1 MYPRRMMVA
10 GAILAAAAIALFVAA
25 FVMVGEDE
33 DTINR
38 AIRYDGKAGGPVKPG
53 DLVFIEGK
61 VSAKNKVL
69 VHDFVN
75 AASEHQVRGQSWS
88 TLNLFRQPVM
98 ADLAVGGIT
107 LNSENVCTG
116 AKGNN
121 ILMTDEKSSWNNEI
135 RYIGLRRG
143 DPITAVGTLAS
154 VDPAALTVRNWYSG
168 SVADYKETLSSGRK
182 NMYIFCPILA
192 LMGAGMFFAGWKK
205 R

>member
-1 MYPRRMMVA
+1 
-10 GAILAAAAIALFVAA
+10 
-25 FVMVGEDE
+25 
-33 DTINR
+33 
-38 AIRYDGKAGGPVKPG
+38 
-53 DLVFIEGK
+53 
-61 VSAKNKVL
+61 
-69 VHDFVN
+69 
-75 AASEHQVRGQSWS
+75 
-88 TLNLFRQPVM
+88 M